1 MSYYLHHVPGRMR
14 VKIPLLKNSPAT
26 ASELQQHLQELDGI
40 EQVLVNT
47 VTGSVLIYYNRDTVG
62 SDQLI
67 QVFKDL
73 DYFDESKAISHDNY
87 IRDAVSKTTLKIGK
101 AVFGWA
107 VGKTLED
114 KGLALLA
121 ALI

>member
-14 VKIPLLKNSPAT
+14 VKIPMLKNSPAI
-26 ASELQQHLQELDGI
+26 ASELQQNLQELDGI
-40 EQVLVNT
+40 EQILVNA

-73 DYFDESKAISHDNY
+73 DYFDESKAISHDDY
-87 IRDAVSKTTLKIGK
+87 MRDAVSHAAIKIGK

-107 VGKTLED
+107 VGKTLEAN
-114 KGLALLA
+114 GLALLA